1 MCAECQP
8 RLAADLDAAFPAFV
22 AHHQDLVYGV
32 ALRLTGGRP
41 ADAEELAQDAFVRAY
56 RALKGY
62 PAERV
67 RDLRPRGWLATIVTN
82 LGRDRRRRR
91 RPVTVSLEAAAERAA
106 PEDRSGPHAALERRE
121 SARAWRARLEALP
134 RRYRDAVAL
143 RHVEG
148 LGYAELA
155 TALGRPQGTV
165 KSDVHRGVRLLREA
179 WLAERAGQA
188 SRLAGREDAGLPG
201 RRGDAGMATLKEM
214 EP

>member
-1 MCAECQP
+1 VVYVCAECQGG
-8 RLAADLDAAFPAFV
+8 LATDVDAAFPTFV

-32 ALRLTGGRP
+32 ALRLTGRST
-41 ADAEELAQDAFVRAY
+41 DAEELAQDAFVRAY

-67 RDLRPRGWLATIVTN
+67 RELRPRGWLATIVTN

-91 RPVTVSLEAAAERAA
+91 RPATVGLEAAGETPA
-106 PEDRSGPHAALERRE
+106 PDARSGPHAVLERRE

-143 RHVEG
+143 RHVDG
-148 LGYAELA
+148 LSYAELA
-155 TALGRPQGTV
+155 SVLGRPMGTV
-165 KSDVHRGVRLLREA
+165 KSDVYRGVRMLREA
-179 WLAERAGQA
+179 WLAEEAEPATGPRTTVQDEPVTGRHRAA
-188 SRLAGREDAGLPG
+188 AR
-201 RRGDAGMATLKEM
+201 EM